1 MGEAKRLELQRR
13 ADAFLQAAEESH
25 LTWNGTTWTQAHHLF
40 GFLCLEPRRA
50 CFATALLKHMG
61 ETVAAAPPVDTIDKL
76 MLERLQVHSADGSLD
91 ALVQRLE
98 LKTPAVLTE
107 LKRLATT
114 PAGETAVNPVLSL
127 ERTPCMYSKFIP
139 LLFVG
144 FAHNLR
150 IESLVSVLGKLERAH
165 PNANSQV
172 LDYMFTYRTGNEGER
187 TRRRDASMRS
197 TRGGGARAAARE
209 QAEEGK
215 GLREHSRSK
224 KQLKL
229 LERQAEARAARY
241 EEVARRRG
249 VQSVR
254 QKRKRLRDD
263 FDAARK
269 ELDNAKF
276 QQLQKTC
283 AVTANGNKRR
293 VALSAREC
301 SLLVPTLHAAAA
313 KVKSFR
319 GSGFKQA
326 KLVAAGKARLK
337 ADKQELR
344 TTQKRLSRKRPRNQR
359 ELRLAL
365 DERPEQG
372 GQATR
377 TQPARKRA
385 ATVVEEES
393 SSEEEEYEGE
403 EEEDECDLQAGA
415 EAAAARR
422 VRAEEV
428 RVLREEGAQL
438 RGELNKLRYNPVTQ
452 VHDKFPQE
460 AAAKAKYKELM
471 PRYKEIK
478 ERLACLDA

>member
-385 ATVVEEES
+385 ATVVESSGEEE
-393 SSEEEEYEGE
+393 EEEEYEGE
-403 EEEDECDLQAGA
+403 EEEEECDLQAGA

-422 VRAEEV
+422 VRAAM
-428 RVLREEGAQL
+428 LQWEG
-438 RGELNKLRYNPVTQ
+438 PPTTQ
-452 VHDKFPQE
+452 VWALLIP
-460 AAAKAKYKELM
+460 
-471 PRYKEIK
+471 PR
-478 ERLACLDA
+478 